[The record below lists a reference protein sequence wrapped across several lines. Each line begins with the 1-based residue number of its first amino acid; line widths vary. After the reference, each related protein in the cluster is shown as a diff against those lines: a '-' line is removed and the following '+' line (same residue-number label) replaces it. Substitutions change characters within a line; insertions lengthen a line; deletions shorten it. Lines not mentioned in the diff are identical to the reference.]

1 MTSIFNL
8 IEYDKNYSKKSE
20 SSWQNYRDESN
31 STTADSESI
40 IIELSIKE
48 RTPDVDN
55 TKDIEIAVL
64 L

>member
-55 TKDIEIAVL
+55 TKDIEIAVPL
-64 L
+64 